1 MLVIW
6 LLLLA
11 LLPEPRVPAATAS
24 PRAPRDA
31 GGRGGVYEHLGGAPR
46 RRKLYCATKYH
57 LQIHPGGKINGTLEK
72 NSVFSKYR
80 AHLSPARSPRAGLRG
95 EGVPRS
101 DQLRPAL
108 RGCGRCRGRSG
119 TGRGSPAAPPLP
131 GAAASPGAPR
141 YPPALGGL
149 GPAELPSPHRAAC
162 SPRPSP
168 VCLPRA
174 EAHLSPPLS
183 AGDGWDETGYV
194 GAGAWAR
201 VKRGPAAASGNPRS
215 RPWARPGPAAP
226 RKRKSRLVMAHR
238 DRGTSGDLSEVHR
251 GKPRF
256 PRGKPPRYQSP
267 EEISF
272 SGEPGADSKQL
283 YRNHHSSHRRGRAET
298 QLCRWDGALAL
309 LCHCQQAAMGLG
321 AGRVSHLQTL
331 RSSSKLLD
339 HSRQTEISWSQ
350 RTLWQAIQ
358 HPLSHLCLLQ
368 HRGTF
373 GWA

>member
-215 RPWARPGPAAP
+215 RPWAQPGPAAP
-226 RKRKSRLVMAHR
+226 GSVNPGWWWHTEI
-238 DRGTSGDLSEVHR
+238 GG
-251 GKPRF
+251 
-256 PRGKPPRYQSP
+256 PRGSVWSP
-267 EEISF
+267 
-272 SGEPGADSKQL
+272 
-283 YRNHHSSHRRGRAET
+283 
-298 QLCRWDGALAL
+298 
-309 LCHCQQAAMGLG
+309 
-321 AGRVSHLQTL
+321 
-331 RSSSKLLD
+331 
-339 HSRQTEISWSQ
+339 
-350 RTLWQAIQ
+350 
-358 HPLSHLCLLQ
+358 
-368 HRGTF
+368 
-373 GWA
+373 

>member
-119 TGRGSPAAPPLP
+119 TGRSRCSSPARRRRLTGGPAVPSCPRRARTRGAALAPPGRMKPSALP
-131 GAAASPGAPR
+131 GL
-141 YPPALGGL
+141 PP
-149 GPAELPSPHRAAC
+149 
-162 SPRPSP
+162 
-168 VCLPRA
+168 
-174 EAHLSPPLS
+174 
-183 AGDGWDETGYV
+183 
-194 GAGAWAR
+194 
-201 VKRGPAAASGNPRS
+201 
-215 RPWARPGPAAP
+215 
-226 RKRKSRLVMAHR
+226 
-238 DRGTSGDLSEVHR
+238 
-251 GKPRF
+251 
-256 PRGKPPRYQSP
+256 
-267 EEISF
+267 
-272 SGEPGADSKQL
+272 
-283 YRNHHSSHRRGRAET
+283 
-298 QLCRWDGALAL
+298 
-309 LCHCQQAAMGLG
+309 
-321 AGRVSHLQTL
+321 
-331 RSSSKLLD
+331 
-339 HSRQTEISWSQ
+339 
-350 RTLWQAIQ
+350 
-358 HPLSHLCLLQ
+358 
-368 HRGTF
+368 
-373 GWA
+373 